1 MYRVLIADDH
11 AFTRFGLRSF
21 LLQTGL
27 VSETGEARDG
37 MEALRKLRS
46 EGPWQVLVL
55 DLEMPQRGGLD
66 ILRNLRASF
75 PETRVLVVSGFPE
88 QQFALQAIR
97 AGAHGYLPKGSLVE
111 DYRAAI
117 EAIVAGRK
125 YISAALAEQLAAGL
139 GDPTP
144 QGGKPAHETLNERQ
158 FQVFCKL
165 ALGRGTE
172 SIASEM
178 CIGRKTVSTYR
189 SQVYQRLK
197 VRNQAGLMQYARE
210 VGLVD

>member
-21 LLQTGL
+21 LLETGL
-27 VSETGEARDG
+27 VSEAGLACDG
-37 MEALRKLRS
+37 IEALAKLRR

-55 DLEMPQRGGLD
+55 DLDMPQRGGLD
-66 ILRNLRASF
+66 ILRNVRARF
-75 PETRVLVVSGFPE
+75 PDLRVLVVSGFPE
-88 QQFALQAIR
+88 QQFAVKAIR

-125 YISAALAEQLAAGL
+125 YISAALAEQLAADL
-139 GDPTP
+139 VDPIPRTR
-144 QGGKPAHETLNERQ
+144 PAHETLNERQ

-189 SQVYQRLK
+189 SQVYQRLN
-197 VRNQAGLMQYARE
+197 VRNQAGLMQYARAF
-210 VGLVD
+210 GLVD